1 MVPGPSEPWLPAA
14 AWLKPAVRSQ
24 VADTASSDDRRT
36 LCKPRLIAPN
46 VVAHRLYRAPQS
58 ALKTFREMDVWFW
71 LGQAEA
77 GDGGVNLV
85 SVELFAC
92 GHSSSCLRSSARPS

>member
-1 MVPGPSEPWLPAA
+1 LCEIVPSASEPWLPAA

-46 VVAHRLYRAPQS
+46 VVAHGLYRAPQS
-58 ALKTFREMDVWFW
+58 ALKTFREMDMRFW
-71 LGQAEA
+71 LERAEA
-77 GDGGVNLV
+77 EME
-85 SVELFAC
+85 ELA
-92 GHSSSCLRSSARPS
+92 